1 MFHLVFGRERQIDVC
16 ALVLRVL
23 VNATCYT
30 LVTIG
35 CSSYFRRRRMFFS
48 SRLCTRPVLVR
59 LRFRFL
65 CFFVRMWLWNACLRF
80 TLPVPVS
87 LNRFFAPDLVF
98 IFGMTALCFWA

>member
-1 MFHLVFGRERQIDVC
+1 
-16 ALVLRVL
+16 
-23 VNATCYT
+23 
-30 LVTIG
+30 
-35 CSSYFRRRRMFFS
+35 MFFS

-65 CFFVRMWLWNACLRF
+65 YFFVRMWLWNACLRF

-98 IFGMTALCFWA
+98 IFGMTALFSGPDLVWVGAMHASPLLFLFGDDEHHHALALQLRHALHDAVLLKV